1 MGHNVLL
8 YFDHMLKIQ
17 DLGFHVI
24 KSLYTHPNRKLDWDV
39 FLYVSDGKM
48 EVWEEDQE
56 YVVDKGQFLFL
67 KSGLHHWGE
76 PKTPAGTSWYWVHF
90 SSDKHDM
97 IYQELNMNLKSCQQH
112 SISKEEYSK
121 LIMLPK
127 QGSAINPKM
136 LEKKLDKMV
145 SLFNSTD
152 PFRAVTLS
160 LQAMDLFLATFK
172 ETIGTSPLTKSD
184 HTVQKII
191 NYLERKNSYYTDS
204 KELAACTMMNYSYL
218 CEVFKMKT
226 GNTIHAYNSQIFID
240 KAIRMMRDSSLNV
253 SEISEL
259 LGFSNP
265 FYFSRVFRKVTG
277 YTPSEYMSRIYRDN
291 I

>member
-17 DLGFHVI
+17 DLGFHAV
-24 KSLYTHPNRKLDWDV
+24 KSLYTHPDRKLDWDV
-39 FLYVSDGKM
+39 FLYVSDGQM
-48 EVWEEDQE
+48 EVWEEDRE
-56 YVVDKGQFLFL
+56 YVVETGQFLFL

-90 SSDKHDM
+90 FSDKHDM
-97 IYQELNMNLKSCQQH
+97 IYQELNMNLKSCQPH

-127 QGSAINPKM
+127 QGSAKNPKM
-136 LEKKLDKMV
+136 LEKKLDELV
-145 SLFNSTD
+145 RLFNSTD

-265 FYFSRVFRKVTG
+265 FYFSRIFRKVTG
-277 YTPSEYMSRIYRDN
+277 YAPSEYMSRIYRDN